1 MDNAIAG
8 SAKTLSGFS
17 YSDVN
22 RLSQIK
28 TLGQDGIRAAAQQFE
43 SLFID
48 MVMTSMRQAGS
59 AFADKDYTSSD
70 ATKMQQEMLDHQWAV
85 HIAENGGVGLA
96 DVIVR
101 QLSGTAP
108 AQGPVRPL
116 STPGAGSALAVV
128 EAPAVAAGSSV
139 TSLVPSLPFDDVPP
153 EWTLGTSGSHD
164 ELSWPSIVSGH
175 PLAPPEVIVRSG
187 DRNGSEDALTVT
199 PMGTKDSAF
208 DGPADFVAK
217 VLPILKTAL
226 AASGLNPLAVLAQGA
241 LETGWGAHVIHTSTG
256 DSSHNLFNIKAS
268 GDWDGPSV
276 EVSTLEFRGG
286 QPIRQNDRFRAY
298 ESVESAVRD
307 YLSVLKG
314 DRRYQRALDAA
325 QDPARFADELQKAGY
340 ATDPHYAAKILRVLT
355 SGPLSA
361 AIAKFRE

>member
-1 MDNAIAG
+1 MDNAAAG
-8 SAKTLSGFS
+8 ATKTLSGFS

-28 TLGQDGIRAAAQQFE
+28 TAGQDGIRAAAQQFE

-59 AFADKDYTSSD
+59 AFADSDYTSSA

-101 QLSGTAP
+101 QLSGTV
-108 AQGPVRPL
+108 GPTNRPVL
-116 STPGAGSALAVV
+116 QRGASALAPASGVTE
-128 EAPAVAAGSSV
+128 EAPVAAPQAASSIP
-139 TSLVPSLPFDDVPP
+139 TPAWDGMAPEWSLGAPASFDALQANVLSAGQPVPP
-153 EWTLGTSGSHD
+153 PDT
-164 ELSWPSIVSGH
+164 
-175 PLAPPEVIVRSG
+175 IVRSDAG
-187 DRNGSEDALTVT
+187 DLTVT
-199 PMGTKDSAF
+199 SMGTKDNAF
-208 DGPADFVAK
+208 EGPSDFIDK

-241 LETGWGAHVIHTSTG
+241 LETGWGAHVIHTAAG
-256 DSSHNLFNIKAS
+256 DSSHNLFNIKATS
-268 GDWDGPSV
+268 NWEGPSV
-276 EVSTLEFRGG
+276 EVSTVEFRGG
-286 QPIRQNDRFRAY
+286 VPVRQNDRFRAY

-307 YLSVLKG
+307 YISVLKG
-314 DRRYQRALDAA
+314 DSRYSRAIDVA

-355 SGPLSA
+355 SGPINA
-361 AIAKFRE
+361 AIAKFAEYSE